1 MGTGADTAIAD
12 PTGHG
17 AGDDGAQYTD
27 SYEDV
32 SGFTLSGDREDA
44 LLAAQTECVFMWT
57 TRDGDPVG
65 VVMNFVW
72 HDGAFWLTCT
82 RRRKRV
88 PAIEARPR
96 VAVAISSR
104 GTDIGISQA
113 VTYKGSATVLEDPA
127 TLAWFSPL
135 LAAKVRPGDTDKQ
148 AAFVAHLDSPGRV
161 VVRIDVDTRIGF
173 DSEAMFAG
181 SPAGATTT
189 RITGHITTDVS
200 GDITGGEV
208 ETGDG

>member
-1 MGTGADTAIAD
+1 MTKDSD
-12 PTGHG
+12 PTT
-17 AGDDGAQYTD
+17 DDSDYSD
-27 SYEDV
+27 NYEDV
-32 SGFTLSGDREDA
+32 SGFTLSDDREA
-44 LLAAQTECVFMWT
+44 QLLDAQTECVFMWT

-96 VAVAISSR
+96 VAIAVSSR

-113 VTYKGSATVLEDPA
+113 ITYKGDAVVLEDA
-127 TLAWFSPL
+127 ETLAWFYPV
-135 LAAKVRPGDTDKQ
+135 LAAKVRPGDAEKQ

-161 VVRIDVDTRIGF
+161 VIRIDTDKRIGF
-173 DSEAMFAG
+173 DSEAMFAN

-189 RITGHITTDVS
+189 RVVR
-200 GDITGGEV
+200 GE
-208 ETGDG
+208 E